1 MVVHRQFY
9 ASAIVMCPQDG
20 CQTPVVFHNV
30 YAAAS
35 ELEAQHMC
43 IDGLMTSLAAAKL
56 PVGTLHSYTVMEV
69 PSSVNDELVYG
80 VSLLIAKDFDEATGN
95 SSAINLSCGFVVC
108 DSEDEAIQLSKEHL
122 HENNAQR
129 LVDENASIQSGR
141 ALAISPTMRVLQ

>member
-1 MVVHRQFY
+1 MVTTRQFY

-30 YAAAS
+30 YSAAS
-35 ELEAQHMC
+35 EIEAQHLC
-43 IDGLMTSLAAAKL
+43 IDGLMTSLATAKL
-56 PVGTLHSYTVMEV
+56 PVATLHSYTVMEV
-69 PSSVNDELVYG
+69 PPSVTDELVYG
-80 VSLLIAKDFDEATGN
+80 VSLLIAKDFDVTTGN

-108 DSEDEAIQLSKEHL
+108 DSEEEAIEMSKEHL

-129 LVDENASIQSGR
+129 LRDENACVQIGR